1 MTCFS
6 FQPSLTQ
13 AANRPELPEGLLVAC
28 NAPAR
33 CARSRPESTAP
44 MAEPPETPVQYRKHS
59 GSKLFHVEHHI
70 THPPVRYNLQQWQRA
85 MGKTIAI
92 ANQKGG
98 VGKTTTA
105 INLSASLA
113 SNDLRV
119 LLIDSDPQ
127 GNATTGL
134 GVDKSVERPTI
145 YDVLFSDLN
154 ISSAIVKTD
163 FEGLDMVPANRNLV
177 AANLELVDLPDREL
191 RLRSK
196 LDEVREQYHYILI
209 DCPPALDLLTLN
221 ALVAANSVL
230 VPIQCEFFALEG
242 ISQLMDTV
250 DRIKESFSHTLQIE
264 GILLT
269 MYDDRT
275 NLTKQVADD
284 LKEFF
289 QDQVFRTVIP
299 RSIRLAEAPSYGKP
313 ILQYDVR
320 SKGSESYVKLAKEIL
335 ENEQKSRASTQSIG

>member
-1 MTCFS
+1 
-6 FQPSLTQ
+6 
-13 AANRPELPEGLLVAC
+13 
-28 NAPAR
+28 
-33 CARSRPESTAP
+33 
-44 MAEPPETPVQYRKHS
+44 
-59 GSKLFHVEHHI
+59 
-70 THPPVRYNLQQWQRA
+70 